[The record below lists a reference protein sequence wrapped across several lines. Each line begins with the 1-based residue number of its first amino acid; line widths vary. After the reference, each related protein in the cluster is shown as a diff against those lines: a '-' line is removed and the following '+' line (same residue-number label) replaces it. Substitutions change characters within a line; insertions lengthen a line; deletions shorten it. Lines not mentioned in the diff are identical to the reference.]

1 LNIGQVVIFANKEKI
16 LEVHAEFLI
25 VGAGISGTSLALELH
40 KRGSS
45 VEIIDAYNPLSSSR
59 VAAGMMNPMVP
70 RNVQKAWHCDAIYP
84 SVFEYYEEW
93 QSLFGVSEDEKFI
106 HRIETVQ
113 VHKNEA
119 HTKNWTK
126 RSRQNG
132 FTQHLTPVE
141 PAETSEYGIPLPFG
155 AAICHLSGKLD
166 VSVFLE
172 KAGSYLHS
180 KGVLIH
186 SNTLNYN
193 ELIFDSDEIIWKSPT
208 GTRKYKKIVFAEGVK
223 MLENPWF
230 SYLPLTVTGGDLIKF
245 RIVGLPSRYI
255 LKRKEWL
262 VPLGYDLWI
271 GGSTFHSG
279 SLSTKPDEKDLNEL
293 MSIFREWIPETYTLE
308 VIDHKRAP
316 RPTINTHRPF
326 MGEHPS
332 QKGMYIYN
340 GLGSKG
346 SSLVS
351 LLSPLYAE
359 HLVNGVELL
368 PEVIISTD
376 LET

>member
-1 LNIGQVVIFANKEKI
+1 
-16 LEVHAEFLI
+16 
-25 VGAGISGTSLALELH
+25 
-40 KRGSS
+40 
-45 VEIIDAYNPLSSSR
+45 
-59 VAAGMMNPMVP
+59 MMNPMVP
-70 RNVQKAWHCDAIYP
+70 RNVQKAWYCDAIYP
-84 SVFEYYEEW
+84 TVFEYYEEW

-106 HRIETVQ
+106 HRIETLQ

-172 KAGSYLHS
+172 KAGNYLHS

-186 SNTLNYN
+186 SNILNYS
-193 ELIFDSDEIIWKSPT
+193 ELIFDSDEIIWKSPS
-208 GTRKYKKIVFAEGVK
+208 GNRKYNKIVFAEGVK

-262 VPLGYDLWI
+262 VPLGNDLWI

-279 SLSTKPDEKDLNEL
+279 SLSTEPDEKDLNEL
-293 MSIFREWIPETYTLE
+293 MSIFREWIPKTYTLE

-376 LET
+376 LGT